1 MQPDGQQVGGVNA
14 LALSP
19 LTLQQGSETG
29 NEVIGERQQMTSVK
43 WAFRDRLTGWAF
55 QRFSVYVAPFVI
67 ALGTIA
73 VLFGAPHQ
81 FDTKGTVPLSFPV
94 IADPSA
100 ALSPDAAIARLRD
113 IAPTA
118 RFSTHLAGTPFWFML
133 TPPIVAGDGGT
144 FVDLPSRHAQT
155 LSCWRTTPA
164 LTLLGTG
171 DRHGTSGAIRSNK
184 AGFALKLD
192 DPAPDAPILCRGT
205 FSGPAYITAS
215 AASRDKLELTALDFQ
230 QGASLITGG
239 LLTLAIF
246 VFVTA
251 IINREWTYVIF
262 AAWLVGNLRLSA
274 NAMGFD
280 TEWMGRLIPP
290 DHIELLRKFTFGA
303 YYVLTTTLFV
313 ALFRRELKAIGR
325 RWSLLAVRYAGC
337 LLMVAA
343 FTLDYAH
350 FIPVL
355 WTTGTFGILVLTW
368 FLVQLVVKAR
378 SRTVLWYVASM
389 AIVLFAT
396 LSEVLAAAFG
406 LKALAGTISPVVTA
420 LSSSVLCAFAI
431 AERMRE
437 ERERRRQMQIELRNT
452 YDVTPIGLFTLNG
465 QSCFVRTNPALHA
478 MLGLPRE
485 NYGTHRWADYFA
497 PGAERALF
505 ELLGRGDSA
514 SIEIEGAAAAD
525 TAARRYSLR
534 AIRAKGFIEGSL
546 EDVTEHSKAVDRLHF
561 LAEHDPLTGLLNRRG
576 VEHAISRQSGNGAW
590 ALAYLDLER
599 FKLFNDLF
607 GHGTGDEI
615 LRHVA
620 ARLVACLGAP
630 VQIGRIGGDEFVCV
644 FENTAIDDA
653 IARCRELVTALNTEP
668 FHIDTRAF
676 QVRGSIGVVECSPG
690 ERVLD
695 ALAYADRACRSAKRG
710 GNTRLVALRQGAPAF
725 EELAAEIHLIEALG
739 QSRLPEGLFL
749 VMQPIMSMRAPA
761 KTLDFEVLLRRRMP
775 DGSVATAAKLIAA
788 AEDSGTIVAVDRWV
802 LSTTLAWLSENRASL
817 TTTSFVCVNLSGG
830 SLNDEQFLD
839 ELFTLFSHYED
850 IVHYLCIEITE
861 NVALHDLEHTERFI
875 ARVHGMGAKIAIDD
889 FGAGQ
894 TSLRYLKKLSADA
907 LKIDGEFV
915 RTMCNH
921 PADVAI
927 VEAIIALAHNLG
939 MRSIAE
945 WVEDLET
952 LRALDELGVDYVQGF
967 GIARPQEAS
976 DILAASSAASFVK
989 NADVANYLQAQQ
1001 TPHRGA
1007 GDQRMESESEA

>member
-1 MQPDGQQVGGVNA
+1 
-14 LALSP
+14 
-19 LTLQQGSETG
+19 
-29 NEVIGERQQMTSVK
+29 MTRVK

-67 ALGTIA
+67 VLGSLA
-73 VLFGAPHQ
+73 VMLWAPRQ
-81 FDTKGTVPLSFPV
+81 FDTTGTVTLSFPV

-100 ALSPDAAIARLRD
+100 TLPPATAIARLRD
-113 IAPTA
+113 TAPTA
-118 RFSTHLAGTPFWFML
+118 RFSTHLVETPFWFML
-133 TPPIVAGDGGT
+133 AAPALVGEGPVFI
-144 FVDLPSRHAQT
+144 DLPSRHAQT
-155 LSCWRTTPA
+155 LSCWRTGPV
-164 LTLLGTG
+164 LTLLGAA
-171 DRHGTSGAIRSNK
+171 DRHGTSGEMRANK
-184 AGFALKLD
+184 AGFALRLD
-192 DPAPDAPILCRGT
+192 EHAPQAQILCRGT

-215 AASRDKLELTALDFQ
+215 ATNADRLEVSALDFNQ
-230 QGASLITGG
+230 SASLITGG

-280 TEWMGRLIPP
+280 TEWMGWLIPP
-290 DHIELLRKFTFGA
+290 DHIALLREFTFAA

-313 ALFRRELKAIGR
+313 ELFRRELKAIGL
-325 RWSLLAVRYAGC
+325 RWSLHAVRYGGC

-343 FTLDYAH
+343 FTLSYAH

-355 WTTGTFGILVLTW
+355 WACASFCILVLTY
-368 FLVQLVVKAR
+368 FLVQLFIKAR

-396 LSEVLAAAFG
+396 LSQVLAAALG
-406 LKALAGTISPVVTA
+406 VKALAGALSPVVTA
-420 LSSSVLCAFAI
+420 LSSSMLCAFAI

-465 QSCFVRTNPALHA
+465 DSAFLRANPALHS
-478 MLGLPRE
+478 MLGLPQQHH
-485 NYGTHRWADYFA
+485 GAHRWADYFA
-497 PGAERALF
+497 PGAERALG
-505 ELLGRGDSA
+505 ELLERDDSA
-514 SIEIEGAAAAD
+514 SIEIEG
-525 TAARRYSLR
+525 TAGTKTEARRYSLR
-534 AIRAKGFIEGSL
+534 AIRANGFIEGSL
-546 EDVTEHSKAVDRLHF
+546 EDVTDRSKAVERLHF

-576 VEHAISRQSGNGAW
+576 IEHAIGRQSGESGPW
-590 ALAYLDLER
+590 ALAYLDLDR
-599 FKLFNDLF
+599 FKLLNDLF

-620 ARLVACLGAP
+620 ARLVERLGSDVP
-630 VQIGRIGGDEFVCV
+630 IGRIGGDEFVCV
-644 FENTAIDDA
+644 LANMAIDDA
-653 IARCRELVTALNTEP
+653 IARCRELVTALNSAP
-668 FHIDTRAF
+668 VHVDTRAF
-676 QVRGSIGVVECSPG
+676 QIRGSIGVVECSQG
-690 ERVLD
+690 ERILD
-695 ALAYADRACRSAKRG
+695 ALAYADRACRAAKRG
-710 GNTRLVALRQGAPAF
+710 GNARLVALRKGAPAF
-725 EELAAEIHLIEALG
+725 EERAAEISLIEALG

-761 KTLDFEVLLRRRMP
+761 EALDFEVLLRLRMP

-788 AEDSGTIVAVDRWV
+788 AEDSGTITAIDRWV
-802 LSTTLAWLSENRASL
+802 LSTTLAWLRDNRASL
-817 TTTSFVCVNLSGG
+817 STTRFVCVNLSGG

-839 ELFTLFSHYED
+839 ELFALFSRHED
-850 IVHYLCIEITE
+850 VIHYLCIEITE
-861 NVALHDLEHTERFI
+861 SVALHDLEHTERFI
-875 ARVHGMGAKIAIDD
+875 ARVHDMGAKIAIDD

-921 PADVAI
+921 PADIAI
-927 VEAIIALAHNLG
+927 VEAIITLSRNLG

-952 LRALDELGVDYVQGF
+952 LRALNELGVDYVQGF
-967 GIARPQEAS
+967 AIAKPQEAE
-976 DILAASSAASFVK
+976 DILAASSAASFVTNTELTRYL
-989 NADVANYLQAQQ
+989 NAEQ
-1001 TPHRGA
+1001 TLRCGA
-1007 GDQRMESESEA
+1007 DDQRMERESAA